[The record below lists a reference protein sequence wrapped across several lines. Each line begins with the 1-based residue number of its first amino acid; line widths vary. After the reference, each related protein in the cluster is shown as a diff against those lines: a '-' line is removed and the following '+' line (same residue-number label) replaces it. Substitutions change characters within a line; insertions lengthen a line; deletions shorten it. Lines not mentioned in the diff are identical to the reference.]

1 MSQANLLRIGEV
13 HAVLRA
19 EFPDIELSKIRYY
32 EEQGLVEPQ
41 RSRKGYRLYSQ
52 RNIDCLREAFRL
64 TTQENV
70 SLRNARLR
78 LIDLGMLDQSVV
90 PTPARRA
97 AREAISPTV
106 SAVVPVTAHEASSA
120 RAKRTAERPV
130 ENPDD
135 LFSFGIE
142 TNFTPEPSTTFTE
155 TQLMVMTGLLA
166 GEVAELVRCAILQ
179 PSTSLRE
186 PAFSQTDL
194 SMASLSRRLLTRGV
208 DVRLLS
214 SVRRSAEREVGVIED
229 MTLALRE
236 NAHLLSTDTIRAQV
250 AEVASDVAQL
260 RAALFDRALSQY
272 LGD

>member
-32 EEQGLVEPQ
+32 EEQGLVEPL
-41 RSRKGYRLYSQ
+41 RSRKGYRLYTQ

-64 TTQENV
+64 TTRENV

-78 LIDLGMLDQSVV
+78 LIDLGMLDQTTV
-90 PTPARRA
+90 PAPARRA
-97 AREAISPTV
+97 AREAVAPSV
-106 SAVVPVTAHEASSA
+106 SAIVPAPTPEPMPMRIKRDIESS
-120 RAKRTAERPV
+120 V
-130 ENPDD
+130 DNSID
-135 LFSFGIE
+135 LFSIGDLIVE
-142 TNFTPEPSTTFTE
+142 TSETSTSFTE
-155 TQLMVMTGLLA
+155 AQLMSMTGLVA
-166 GEVAELVRCAILQ
+166 SEVAELIRSGVLQ
-179 PSTSLRE
+179 PSSSLRE
-186 PAFSQTDL
+186 PAFSQVDL
-194 SMASLSRRLLTRGV
+194 TMASLSRRLLARGV

-236 NAHLLSTDTIRAQV
+236 NAYLHSIDTIRGQV

-260 RAALFDRALSQY
+260 RAALFSRALSQY
-272 LGD
+272 LGA